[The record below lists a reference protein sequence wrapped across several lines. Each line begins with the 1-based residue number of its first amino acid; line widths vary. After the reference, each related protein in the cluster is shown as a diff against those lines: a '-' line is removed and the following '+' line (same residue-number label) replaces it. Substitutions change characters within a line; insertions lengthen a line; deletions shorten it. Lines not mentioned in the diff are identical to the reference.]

1 MGWYVHFLPLSTTY
15 IDRNTTETFETNVT
29 AGFFVSAAFLP
40 LLARGTANN
49 KGYSASI
56 VNVAS
61 ISGMMR
67 GSSSGQFAYA
77 ASKAAALHLSKMLG
91 TTLAQAKVSI
101 YSLPSPFVC

>member
-1 MGWYVHFLPLSTTY
+1 
-15 IDRNTTETFETNVT
+15 
-29 AGFFVSAAFLP
+29 
-40 LLARGTANN
+40 
-49 KGYSASI
+49 

-91 TTLAQAKVSI
+91 TTLAQAKIRVNTI
-101 YSLPSPFVC
+101 APGIFPSEVRDARGRVRVWAGR